1 MIIASYDFVAGWT
14 FEGEPAPDFGIRFT
28 DSDSERLYPDGLS
41 FGYDLTVNGET
52 TDTHVW
58 PPENITIRQLT
69 PSRVFP
75 YRVTA
80 KPDDVIVLTVWATNA
95 GATVTDETTWTI
107 PRPAQPFPSWT
118 WEDGR
123 WTAPIPHPDDGE
135 DYEWGEDEGVWVQVQ
150 PVYDEA

>member
-1 MIIASYDFVAGWT
+1 MLASYDFFIGWT
-14 FEGEPAPDFGIRFT
+14 FDGSPSTDFGIRFT
-28 DSDSERLYPDGLS
+28 NGNKDRAYPDNLS
-41 FGYDLTVNGET
+41 FGYDVTVNGKT
-52 TDTHVW
+52 VDTHVW

-118 WEDGR
+118 WENGT
-123 WTAPIPHPDDGE
+123 WTPPTPRPDDDGE
-135 DYEWGEDEGVWVQVQ
+135 YAWDEENGAWI
-150 PVYDEA
+150 EA